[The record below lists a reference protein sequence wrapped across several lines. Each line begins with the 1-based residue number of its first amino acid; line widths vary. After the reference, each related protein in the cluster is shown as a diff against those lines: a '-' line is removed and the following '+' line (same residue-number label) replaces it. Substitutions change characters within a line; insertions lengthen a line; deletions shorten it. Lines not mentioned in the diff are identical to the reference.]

1 MRCRMV
7 MLVWLLSVC
16 AMTVAAR
23 PKVGLVLGGGG
34 AKGAATIGVL
44 KVIEEAGV
52 KVDYIA
58 GTSIGAVIGGL
69 YAAGVNPSHL
79 EQLFLSQEWRTILS
93 SRGMQRQFEE
103 LLSQHGCRRFCET
116 RIPFR
121 CVAVDYDT
129 MKEVVLSGGSLPR
142 AMLASMS
149 IPIVYEP
156 VSWNGRRLV
165 DGGLINNLPVDVV
178 RAMGADIVIAVDLQ
192 QGRDVE
198 FGFSLRDLI
207 GLGGLA
213 DWFFRRPDISRYRTN
228 KDDVDIYIHPDL
240 RGYNVASFER
250 YRCEIMMQRG
260 YDEAKELWNELIRLL

>member
-1 MRCRMV
+1 MLCRMV

-34 AKGAATIGVL
+34 AKGAATIGAL

-69 YAAGVNPSHL
+69 YAAGVSPSHL

-93 SRGMQRQFEE
+93 SRGMQQQFED
-103 LLSQHGCRRFCET
+103 LLSQHGCSRFSET

-129 MKEVVLSGGSLPR
+129 MGEVVLSSGSLPR

-156 VSWNGRRLV
+156 VMWHGRRLV

-207 GLGGLA
+207 GLGGLV

-240 RGYNVASFER
+240 KGYNVASFER

-260 YDEAKELWNELIRLL
+260 YDEAKELWNELIRLT